1 MQSLKKVVT
10 STMLAGG
17 LAAGIIASSV
27 GAASATPLELPFIG
41 GPFPNPGACE
51 KARAETMR
59 YFPGAHAG
67 PCFIRNAQGTWIYVI
82 TG

>member
-27 GAASATPLELPFIG
+27 GAASATPLELPFVG

-51 KARAETMR
+51 KARAQTLS
-59 YFPGAHAG
+59 YFPGANSSG
-67 PCFIRNAQGTWIYVI
+67 CYIRNVDGMWQYAVFA
-82 TG
+82 